1 MSLLDG
7 YEAVQLGGIEV
18 SLPACIL
25 TVLSGMIA
33 ALKQEAYRSILEGVF
48 VMVCD
53 KGHDHLRQ
61 IQASHFDDRLEPV
74 FVTQVSIVLQ

>member
-7 YEAVQLGGIEV
+7 YEAEQPKRTEV
-18 SLPACIL
+18 SLPACL
-25 TVLSGMIA
+25 LKVLSGMIA

-53 KGHDHLRQ
+53 KDHDHLRQ
-61 IQASHFDDRLEPV
+61 IKASHFDDRLEPV
-74 FVTQVSIVLQ
+74 FVTQVGIVLQ